1 MNKFTIRNVIRLL
14 LIAALSLGVIL
25 ISYLGEIMN
34 PANAQDNKPTVVLV
48 HGAFAESD
56 SWNGVLTKLIA
67 KGYPTIAAANP
78 LRGVKSDADYVASI
92 LKSIEGPIVLV
103 GHSYGGSVI
112 TNAVN
117 GNQNVKALVYVAGF
131 APEAGET
138 AAALSGRYPG
148 STLAPTLA
156 PPVVLP
162 DGGKDLYIQQSK
174 FHAQFAA
181 DVPVADAKLM
191 ASTQRPIM
199 EAAFNE
205 ASGTPAWK
213 STPSWFIYGSRDLNI
228 PAAVHAFMA
237 KRANS
242 KETIAVQG
250 ASHVVMLSHP
260 DAVAKIIEHA
270 ATAK

>member
-1 MNKFTIRNVIRLL
+1 MNRLIRKNSIHLL
-14 LIAALSLGVIL
+14 LIAALSLGLIL
-25 ISYLGEIMN
+25 ITSLGAIIN
-34 PANAQDNKPTVVLV
+34 TAIAQDNKPTVVLV
-48 HGAFAESD
+48 HGAFAESS
-56 SWNGVLTKLIA
+56 SWNGVLTQLIA
-67 KGYPTIAAANP
+67 KGYPTVAAANP

-92 LKSIEGPIVLV
+92 LKSIKGPIVLV
-103 GHSYGGSVI
+103 GHSYGGLVI
-112 TNAVN
+112 SNAVQ
-117 GNQNVKALVYVAGF
+117 GNENVKALVYVGAF

-138 AAALSGRYPG
+138 AAALTGRYPG
-148 STLAPTLA
+148 STLGPTLA
-156 PPVVLP
+156 PPVALP

-181 DVPVADAKLM
+181 DVPTNDAQLM
-191 ASTQRPIM
+191 ASTQRPII

-205 ASGTPAWK
+205 ASGAPAWK

-228 PAAVHAFMA
+228 PAALHAFMA

-250 ASHVVMLSHP
+250 ASHVVMISHP
-260 DAVAKIIEHA
+260 DAVATLIKQA